1 MHTLSTSFVLGY
13 HGCDQEVANEL
24 LLGSTFKPS
33 RNDYDWL
40 GEGVYFWEANPQRG
54 LDFAIETAARSRRR
68 PTSDLFADGPR
79 PAVVGAVIELGH
91 CLDLTT
97 LSSIDMVASAFESL
111 KDTFDKAGKQLPQ
124 NGSDLLLRRL
134 DCAVVNWLHS
144 ILALEN
150 TRLDSVRGVFIE
162 GAPLFP
168 NSGFYK
174 KTHTQI
180 AVRNLDCIKAVFRV
194 PESQLDRW
202 EPT

>member
-1 MHTLSTSFVLGY
+1 MHRLSTNFVLGY
-13 HGCDQEVANEL
+13 HGCDKGVADKL
-24 LLGSTFKPS
+24 LNRSLFEPS

-54 LDFAIETAARSRRR
+54 LDFAIESAARRRKG
-68 PTSDLFADGPR
+68 PSSDLFTAESK

-97 LSSIDMVASAFESL
+97 LGSIDMVESAFESL
-111 KDTFDKAGKQLPQ
+111 KNTFERAGKNLPK
-124 NGSDLLLRRL
+124 NGSELLLRRL
-134 DCAVVNWLHS
+134 DCAVINWLHS

-150 TRLDSVRGVFIE
+150 TKLDSVRGVFIE

-168 NSGFYK
+168 SSGFYR

-194 PESQLDRW
+194 PESQLTHW
-202 EPT
+202 KPS